1 MKYRGLA
8 SRSIS
13 SINVY
18 EAYLIQ
24 SAMGIEKSQFPELE
38 GMNDEESE
46 EELTDEEIQLRRE
59 EKEESG
65 GEWNLNFGT
74 SEKRSELYT
83 EEWSEEDKQ
92 LRREER
98 EAEEEKDD

>member
-1 MKYRGLA
+1 MD
-8 SRSIS
+8 
-13 SINVY
+13 
-18 EAYLIQ
+18 
-24 SAMGIEKSQFPELE
+24 
-38 GMNDEESE
+38 DEDQ
-46 EELTDEEIQLRRE
+46 ELTDEEIQLKRE

-65 GEWNLNFGT
+65 GEWELNFGT

-98 EAEEEKDD
+98 EAEEENDDW